1 MRFSDAPRFTLNID
15 TDRVFPSALRIDFDS
30 PGRCRGLQYWVIM
43 SMDKSSLTKAA
54 ITAPPRRLRPWLGWS
69 LIGLVALGGAVA
81 VLGPPLLASPQPTAD
96 DAVAVCATTPAEAVV
111 TPADTPRHRYH
122 ALVPADN
129 PGIVLSATA
138 YPIYKGDVIEF
149 DIQSSRA
156 GKVAVHG
163 FHDLQS
169 VLVGGT
175 TKIAFR
181 AIYSGRF
188 PLHFH
193 GIDGSHFE
201 LAALEVMAASPRI
214 P

>member
-1 MRFSDAPRFTLNID
+1 
-15 TDRVFPSALRIDFDS
+15 
-30 PGRCRGLQYWVIM
+30 M
-43 SMDKSSLTKAA
+43 STDKSSLTKAA
-54 ITAPPRRLRPWLGWS
+54 TAPPPRKLRPWLGWS
-69 LIGLVALGGAVA
+69 VIGLVALGGAAA
-81 VLGPPLLASPQPTAD
+81 VLGPPLHAGPQPTAD
-96 DAVAVCATTPAEAVV
+96 DAVAVCATTSAGAVV
-111 TPADTPRHRYH
+111 TPADTPRHRYQ

-129 PGIVLSATA
+129 PGNLLSATA

-201 LAALEVMAASPRI
+201 LAALEVLAASPRT